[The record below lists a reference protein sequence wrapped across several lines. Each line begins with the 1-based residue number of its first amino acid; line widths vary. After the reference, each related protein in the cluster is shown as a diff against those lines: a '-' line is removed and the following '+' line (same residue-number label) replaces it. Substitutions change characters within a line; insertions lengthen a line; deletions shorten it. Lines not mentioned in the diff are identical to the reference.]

1 MYDMFYVTGLAKT
14 KCFAEILTKN
24 NLKKIS
30 EAIQKI

>member
-14 KCFAEILTKN
+14 KRFAKILTKSN
-24 NLKKIS
+24 FKIS